1 MRYGGA
7 YAGLPRVPAW
17 EVWNEVNAS
26 FFFLP
31 QWKGKPGGEA
41 LSPVLYR
48 TLVNAFADAVHG
60 VNPANLVIAGSLYPF
75 SLDRPNAQAIPP
87 LKFMRYLFCLS
98 QKLKLKP
105 NCGEPMRFDVW
116 SHHPYTSGSPTH
128 DPLGP
133 ESVSIGQ
140 LGRMGSVLRAAV
152 RQGRVISS
160 HPVQYWV
167 TEFGW
172 DTNPPDPKGVPVRL
186 QARWISEAF
195 YRMWR
200 AGVSL
205 ASWFQ
210 MRDGFG
216 DGARFADGLYSI
228 CPEQPENLSCDRAK
242 ISFVSFRFPFV
253 AFRRDRRHVLIWG
266 RTPSGVPGTVVVE
279 QSRGGAFKRLVTI
292 RQRPVRGLHAN
303 AAEPARREPAR
314 APRKRLGRLAAVR
327 AQATARFPDKSA
339 GGMNDRADRNGQVD
353 VSVLTPVLNEEAH
366 IRETV
371 ADMRTQDFEGA
382 VEFLFMDGRSED
394 ATRAILDELARE
406 DPRIRVI
413 DNPGRGISQGLN
425 VGLQHARGE
434 YVARMDAH
442 THYPPRYL
450 ARGVERLQTGDVA
463 WVAGA
468 PIPAGAGEVVTPR
481 LDRASLA
488 ARRRGLAKMGD
499 GGRDRARH
507 RCLRRSLAAIHA
519 RAARGLGRG
528 LGRQRGLGAGR
539 PLLLGRRPD
548 RRAAGARGPLHPA
561 RQHPR
566 PGASVRPLRLLP
578 REDGAAPPWQHAPLA
593 LASAG
598 ARRDRGRR
606 SCRPPARSV
615 TSPAWASPSTS
626 PRSPRGA
633 PEPRTRVP
641 RDRGALP
648 LVFATMHASW
658 GAGFLA
664 GAARFGP
671 PLAAVRALFFAV
683 AARIAARSTE
693 GRFAA

>member
-1 MRYGGA
+1 MSPAHSRIARRDARFTHARSGLLVPLLLLALLSAVALLPAPRALAAPRPFATSLQDAAVYDPDPRNADFAMARMRQAGATWVRVDLSWDHVAPPGTVRPPGFNAADPGDPQYNWGQTDWAIQRAVANGLQPFVNVSEAPLWAERGRSGREGTSNPSPAELAAFAHAAAVRYGGA

-152 RQGRVISS
+152 KQGRVISS

-279 QSRGGAFKRLVTI
+279 QSRGGAFRRLVTI
-292 RQRPVRGLHAN
+292 PSDRYGVFTRTLRSRRGGSL
-303 AAEPARREPAR
+303 R
-314 APRKRLGRLAAVR
+314 ARLA
-327 AQATARFPDKSA
+327 
-339 GGMNDRADRNGQVD
+339 NG
-353 VSVLTPVLNEEAH
+353 SV
-366 IRETV
+366 
-371 ADMRTQDFEGA
+371 G
-382 VEFLFMDGRSED
+382 
-394 ATRAILDELARE
+394 
-406 DPRIRVI
+406 
-413 DNPGRGISQGLN
+413 
-425 VGLQHARGE
+425 
-434 YVARMDAH
+434 
-442 THYPPRYL
+442 
-450 ARGVERLQTGDVA
+450 
-463 WVAGA
+463 
-468 PIPAGAGEVVTPR
+468 
-481 LDRASLA
+481 SL
-488 ARRRGLAKMGD
+488 
-499 GGRDRARH
+499 
-507 RCLRRSLAAIHA
+507 
-519 RAARGLGRG
+519 
-528 LGRQRGLGAGR
+528 
-539 PLLLGRRPD
+539 PF
-548 RRAAGARGPLHPA
+548 
-561 RQHPR
+561 
-566 PGASVRPLRLLP
+566 
-578 REDGAAPPWQHAPLA
+578 A
-593 LASAG
+593 LK
-598 ARRDRGRR
+598 R
-606 SCRPPARSV
+606 
-615 TSPAWASPSTS
+615 
-626 PRSPRGA
+626 
-633 PEPRTRVP
+633 P
-641 RDRGALP
+641 RDFP
-648 LVFATMHASW
+648 IS
-658 GAGFLA
+658 
-664 GAARFGP
+664 P
-671 PLAAVRALFFAV
+671 PV
-683 AARIAARSTE
+683 
-693 GRFAA
+693 G